1 MTIRERTEQWES
13 EYLSPYASL
22 SRDSKGRDIWEPPC
36 DIRPVYQRDRDR
48 ILHCKSFRRLKHK
61 TQVFLTPRGDH
72 YRTRLTHT
80 LEVSQNART
89 IAKALRLNEDLTEAI
104 ALGHDLGHTP
114 FGHAGERAL
123 NKLCSRG
130 FAHYRQS
137 VRVVEKLEAR
147 AEGKWDKVHKY
158 QFFGLA
164 IFVGIPLPGTGAW
177 TGALIAAV
185 MDMRMRSALPSI
197 ALGVVMA
204 GLLVTGITYGF
215 TSIF

>member
-1 MTIRERTEQWES
+1 MTDYIVNALTGADLGAYFVTLIVSMIPVIELRGVIPLGVGLG
-13 EYLSPYASL
+13 LSHFDAMWVIMLGNMLPVPFIIL
-22 SRDSKGRDIWEPPC
+22 F
-36 DIRPVYQRDRDR
+36 IRPIFKWMTR
-48 ILHCKSFRRLKHK
+48 KSEK
-61 TQVFLTPRGDH
+61 
-72 YRTRLTHT
+72 
-80 LEVSQNART
+80 
-89 IAKALRLNEDLTEAI
+89 
-104 ALGHDLGHTP
+104 LG
-114 FGHAGERAL
+114 
-123 NKLCSRG
+123 
-130 FAHYRQS
+130 
-137 VRVVEKLEAR
+137 RVVEKLEAR